1 MGTRREGPSSLCIL
15 AVGWSFKWEED
26 SSLSGWHGKK
36 KRVHDAQASA
46 RRTASQ
52 DQAFACDHT
61 CVIPINI
68 GRHRCSRVTGC
79 TQGYFAPS
87 FTRAHRTD
95 LLTDWLTSPPI
106 LSLPLSLS
114 SLILSSLFPSDL
126 AGQSKAD
133 VVSWRCRHSRAR
145 NSLRFREKEANQS
158 GRRFVWPEASYCE
171 KRNEPA
177 VVIGSEMGSGDETRG
192 IPHDHV
198 LSRLFWPPGFPRL
211 DRIVSINLVTELGDY
226 PWVSLRGFL

>member
-1 MGTRREGPSSLCIL
+1 MGPRREGPSSLCIL

-126 AGQSKAD
+126 AGRLPIK
-133 VVSWRCRHSRAR
+133 SWRGFMTVSTLARAEFATISRKRSESIRPPIRLAR
-145 NSLRFREKEANQS
+145 SQLLWKA
-158 GRRFVWPEASYCE
+158 
-171 KRNEPA
+171 
-177 VVIGSEMGSGDETRG
+177 
-192 IPHDHV
+192 
-198 LSRLFWPPGFPRL
+198 
-211 DRIVSINLVTELGDY
+211 
-226 PWVSLRGFL
+226 